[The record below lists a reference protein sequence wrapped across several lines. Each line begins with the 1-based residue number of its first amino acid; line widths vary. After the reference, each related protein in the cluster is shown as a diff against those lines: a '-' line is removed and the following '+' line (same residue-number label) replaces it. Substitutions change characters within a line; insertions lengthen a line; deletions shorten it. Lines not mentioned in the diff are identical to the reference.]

1 MPITCKLTCQ
11 WKEWARTGQL
21 IQHMLLS
28 AGRSEQLCEEPQRL
42 LWELHGLLPSIQF
55 IWGNSD
61 LRRSVK
67 FTTGS
72 SFAWIF
78 HLCFFHSLKFLLQ
91 MKALQPAVAAGT
103 APPALLWLWTHSSKP
118 RTATDSRGQSSA
130 CKNMSKPA
138 FKVFIND
145 VLAFPAQCTDPF

>member
-1 MPITCKLTCQ
+1 MKRVGQNRPTHPAHAAFCWEVRAALQ
-11 WKEWARTGQL
+11 GAPEVSLGASWAP
-21 IQHMLLS
+21 S
-28 AGRSEQLCEEPQRL
+28 
-42 LWELHGLLPSIQF
+42 LHQF
-55 IWGNSD
+55 VWGNSD

-91 MKALQPAVAAGT
+91 MKALQPAVVAGT